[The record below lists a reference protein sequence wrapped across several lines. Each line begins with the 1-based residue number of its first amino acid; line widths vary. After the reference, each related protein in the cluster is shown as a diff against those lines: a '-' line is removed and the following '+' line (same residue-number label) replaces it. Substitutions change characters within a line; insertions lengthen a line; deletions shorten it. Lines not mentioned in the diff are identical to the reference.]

1 MRSEKRPPERATS
14 ALMLSAGCLV
24 SLLSLFV
31 VAEGIPAPTGQ
42 IPADWVQRVNQGYM
56 LYNQSEPTREDIKPQ
71 GTQFCFFAR
80 KQLPF
85 GIHARNLT
93 SSKLSS

>member
-1 MRSEKRPPERATS
+1 MST
-14 ALMLSAGCLV
+14 LMLSAGCLV

-31 VAEGIPAPTGQ
+31 GLTEGIPAPTGQ

-56 LYNQSEPTREDIKPQ
+56 LYNQSEPTREDIRPQ
-71 GTQFCFFAR
+71 GTKFCFFAR

-85 GIHARNLT
+85 GIHT
-93 SSKLSS
+93 KLP